1 MKVYCETADKNM
13 NIHDKTNTMKKILLF
28 TDSLGAGGAQRQL
41 VGLAIMLK
49 EKGYDVKVSTYYDID
64 FYKKQL
70 DDAGVPNE
78 LIPGADNTK
87 KRILAVRSYFK
98 KEHADW
104 VIAYQ
109 ETPSLVAC
117 AAKVLGCNYKLMV
130 SERNTTQVVGMN
142 ERVRFFL
149 YRWADAIVPNSYSQ
163 EKYLAEHHPWMK
175 RKLKT
180 ITNFVDLEHF
190 NVVERKKRDV
200 PEIAIAASIWESKN
214 TLGFIDAV
222 AELAKKGHKFHV
234 SWYGKTESDIEYF
247 NKCQSKIEDYGV
259 QEYIELKEKTKQIKT
274 VYQTADFFCLPSF
287 YEGTPNVICEAISTG
302 LPVACSDVCDNSIYV
317 HEGVNGF
324 LFNPLDT
331 ASIANAFKKMLS
343 VDITEYAKL
352 STSSRAIAEEK
363 LSQARF
369 INEYIEII
377 ESK

>member
-1 MKVYCETADKNM
+1 MKIN
-13 NIHDKTNTMKKILLF
+13 LF
-28 TDSLGAGGAQRQL
+28 IDCLGPGGAQRQL
-41 VGLAIMLK
+41 VGLAVMLK

-78 LIPGADNTK
+78 LIPGADNNK

-98 KEHADW
+98 KEHPDW

-163 EKYLAEHHPWMK
+163 EKYLAEHHPWLK

-234 SWYGKTESDIEYF
+234 SWYGKTESNIEYF
-247 NKCQSKIEDYGV
+247 NKCQRKIEDYGV

-331 ASIANAFKKMLS
+331 ASIANAFIKMLS
-343 VDITEYAKL
+343 VDITEYDKL
-352 STSSRAIAEEK
+352 SARSRAIAEEK

-377 ESK
+377 ES

>member
-13 NIHDKTNTMKKILLF
+13 NIHDKTNTMKKILLI

-98 KEHADW
+98 KEHPDW

-109 ETPSLVAC
+109 ETPSLIAC

-190 NVVERKKRDV
+190 NFVERKKRDV
-200 PEIAIAASIWESKN
+200 PEFAIAASIWESKN

-222 AELAKKGHKFHV
+222 TDLAKKSFKFHV
-234 SWYGKTESDIEYF
+234 SWYGKTESNIEYF

-331 ASIANAFKKMLS
+331 ASIANAFIKMLS
-343 VDITEYAKL
+343 VDITEYDKL
-352 STSSRAIAEEK
+352 SARSRAIAEEK

-377 ESK
+377 ES

>member
-1 MKVYCETADKNM
+1 MKNADNNM
-13 NIHDKTNTMKKILLF
+13 NIHDKTNAMKKILLF
-28 TDSLGAGGAQRQL
+28 IDNLGAGGAQRQIC
-41 VGLAIMLK
+41 GLAVLLK
-49 EKGYDVKVSTYYDID
+49 DTGYDVNVCTYYPHD
-64 FYKKQL
+64 FYKKYL
-70 DDAGVPNE
+70 DENKVRNKI
-78 LIPGADNTK
+78 IPGADNTK
-87 KRILAVRSYFK
+87 RRILAVRNFFK
-98 KEHADW
+98 KESPDW

-117 AAKVLGCNYKLMV
+117 AAKLLGCNYKLIV
-130 SERNTTQVVGMN
+130 SERNTTQHVGMK

-190 NVVERKKRDV
+190 NFVERKKRDV

-222 AELAKKGHKFHV
+222 AELAKRGYKFHV
-234 SWYGKTESDIEYF
+234 SWYGKTESNIEYF
-247 NKCQSKIEDYGV
+247 NKCQRKIEDYGV

-317 HEGVNGF
+317 HEGENGF
-324 LFNPLDT
+324 LFNPSDT
-331 ASIANAFKKMLS
+331 ASITNALTKAFTLNLLDYSKMS
-343 VDITEYAKL
+343 VKSRYIAESKL
-352 STSSRAIAEEK
+352 SKSCFLDS
-363 LSQARF
+363 
-369 INEYIEII
+369 YIKILQNGII
-377 ESK
+377 